1 MVLLYSKDKLM
12 RRVVCPLF
20 CTPSVKLLIVA
31 QRLLSRSN
39 IDLQYSQPP
48 RSRGGFRGRGGRG
61 SAFGRGGR
69 EGGYNEYGGNYH
81 HHNNNNNN
89 NNSNYNSRDNSG
101 GSNGNYGSRG
111 RGRGRYGDSRGGRPM
126 RRREDYLA

>member
-1 MVLLYSKDKLM
+1 MLLYSITHTLM
-12 RRVVCPLF
+12 RRVVTPLL
-20 CTPSVKLLIVA
+20 CTPSARLLLVA
-31 QRLLSRSN
+31 QRLLSCSN
-39 IDLQYSQPP
+39 TDLQYSQPP

-69 EGGYNEYGGNYH
+69 DGGYNEYGGN
-81 HHNNNNNN
+81 
-89 NNSNYNSRDNSG
+89 NYNNSRDNFG
-101 GSNGNYGSRG
+101 GGGGGGGRG